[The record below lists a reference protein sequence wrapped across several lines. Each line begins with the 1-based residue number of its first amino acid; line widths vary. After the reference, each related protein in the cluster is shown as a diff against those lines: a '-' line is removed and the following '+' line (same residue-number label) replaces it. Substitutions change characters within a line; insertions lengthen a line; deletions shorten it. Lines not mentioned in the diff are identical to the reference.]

1 MWPQIR
7 ADIQRRPKLFAGAF
21 ALIGLLAL
29 AAAWQ
34 LRPYFPA
41 IWPTQAQI
49 AAEREAVARAHRDLQ
64 VSIDRACELIR
75 NQESLLD
82 RRHEYWLVPRDGN
95 PELEPQKIIEAA
107 AQKAN
112 LQLTSVS
119 NVQAENIGEVGRRM
133 YLAVSAQAPITAII
147 DFMAELERSRPRL
160 LWRTLTLRPDNI
172 RTYEKVVFN
181 ASLEFICI
189 THEDTVDLLMA
200 EAP

>member
-1 MWPQIR
+1 MWPQIK

-21 ALIGLLAL
+21 ALMALLAL
-29 AAAWQ
+29 LAAAQ

-41 IWPTQAQI
+41 VWPSQARI

-64 VSIDRACELIR
+64 DRIDRACALIR
-75 NQESLLD
+75 NQESFLD
-82 RRHEYWLVPRDGN
+82 RRHEFWVVPRDGN

-112 LQLTSVS
+112 LQLSSVG

-133 YLAVSAQAPITAII
+133 YLAVSAQAPVTAIL
-147 DFMAELERSRPRL
+147 DFMAEIERSRPRF
-160 LWRTLTLRPDNI
+160 LWRSLTLRPDNL

-181 ASLEFICI
+181 ATLEFICI
-189 THEDTVDLLMA
+189 TDEAAVALLTD
-200 EAP
+200 ESP